1 MKLEDFKTY
10 QSEIKMSGKIL
21 TENVESK
28 KIYNWMD
35 ETDRLNEGLLGSIWK
50 WLKRNFSVT
59 SRKLHSLADEYGKEL
74 TEELR
79 ADYLKTKNPKDLG
92 AKFRAGS
99 YNRLSRDIEDRMDI
113 VAGDDEDYRLLA
125 KTLVNKKNLEVKKA
139 LLVELSGKFDPD
151 DYESLEKE
159 TGEKLRTATSEYE
172 KSLKPLTGEKK
183 DIFEKILKFMERK
196 MEEEKALYHAALIR
210 TSDERNDFIKLLFQ
224 YIDALSEKN
233 KSISLDTKTML
244 RVAREYLKM
253 VKTISKKVASDKI
266 SEEEAVKMVKNILN
280 KFLKE
285 TKPKPI
291 EDLNLPVSKEAEK
304 LVKTSAKAS
313 APDEDPEEVLT
324 TSKTEEIIKKMDV
337 DDAID
342 TAAEETGKSE
352 PKPSDIIAEVNDFI
366 KSYLERN
373 ISVFTDRL
381 ARRVEDFNNLDKIKK
396 DVEIDDYDYNLDS
409 EDRLKKPT
417 PQDVKNLYSSFI
429 DIAGAIVPYYQR
441 KTEDDAKVCAKT
453 VLDFMFE
460 IYAVKKDASSRIVD
474 SEKTKIVQNIKKRYP
489 EDFK

>member
-21 TENVESK
+21 TENEESK
-28 KIYNWMD
+28 KIYEWME

-59 SRKLHSLADEYGKEL
+59 SRKLHSLADEYGREL

-99 YNRLSRDIEDRMDI
+99 YNRLSRDIEERMDI

-139 LLVELSGKFDPD
+139 LLVELAGKFDPD
-151 DYESLEKE
+151 DLDSLEKE

-183 DIFEKILKFMERK
+183 ETFEKILKFMERK
-196 MEEEKALYHAALIR
+196 MAEERALYTAALIR
-210 TSDERNDFIKLLFQ
+210 TADERNDFIKLLFQ

-233 KSISLDTKTML
+233 KDIALDTKTML
-244 RVAREYLKM
+244 KMSREYLKM
-253 VKTISKKVASDKI
+253 VKEISRKIASDKI
-266 SEEEAVKMVKNILN
+266 SEEDAVKIVKNILN

-285 TKPKPI
+285 TKPQQLSNLI
-291 EDLNLPVSKEAEK
+291 LPVSKEAEK
-304 LVKTSAKAS
+304 VTKSSTPPKS
-313 APDEDPEEVLT
+313 DEDPEEVLT
-324 TSKTEEIIKKMDV
+324 TPRTEEIITKTDV
-337 DDAID
+337 KDGVE
-342 TAAEETGKSE
+342 TAAEETGKSD
-352 PKPSDIIAEVNDFI
+352 PKPADIVSEVNAFL
-366 KSYLERN
+366 KNYLEKN
-373 ISVFTDRL
+373 LSVFTDRL
-381 ARRVEDFNNLDKIKK
+381 ARRVEDFNDLDKIKK
-396 DVEIDDYDYNLDS
+396 DIEIDNYDYNLDS

-417 PQDVKNLYSSFI
+417 PQDVKNLYASFI

-460 IYAVKKDASSRIVD
+460 IYALKKDASLRIVD
-474 SEKTKIVQNIKKRYP
+474 SEKAKIIENIKKRYP
-489 EDFK
+489 ADFK

>member
-21 TENVESK
+21 TENEESK
-28 KIYNWMD
+28 KVYEWME
-35 ETDRLNEGLLGSIWK
+35 ETEKLNEGLLGSIWK

-59 SRKLHSLADEYGKEL
+59 ARKLHSLADEYGKEL

-139 LLVELSGKFDPD
+139 LLVELAGKFDPD
-151 DYESLEKE
+151 DLESLEKE

-196 MEEEKALYHAALIR
+196 MEEEKALYQAALIR
-210 TSDERNDFIKLLFQ
+210 TADERNDFIKLLFQ

-233 KSISLDTKTML
+233 KSITLDTKTIL

-253 VKTISKKVASDKI
+253 VKTISRKIASDKI

-291 EDLNLPVSKEAEK
+291 EDLNLPVAKEAEK
-304 LVKTSAKAS
+304 AAKTSDKPA
-313 APDEDPEEVLT
+313 APDVDPEEVLT
-324 TSKTEEIIKKMDV
+324 TPRTEEIIAKSDV
-337 DDAID
+337 EDGVE
-342 TAAEETGKSE
+342 TAAEETGKDD
-352 PKPSDIIAEVNDFI
+352 PKPSDIVAEVNDFI
-366 KSYLERN
+366 KNYLEKN
-373 ISVFTDRL
+373 LAIFTDRL
-381 ARRVEDFNNLDKIKK
+381 ARRVETFNSYDTTKK
-396 DVEIDDYDYNLDS
+396 TVEIDTYDYDLDAES
-409 EDRLKKPT
+409 KLKKPT
-417 PQDVKNLYSSFI
+417 PQDVKNLYASFI

-460 IYAVKKDASSRIVD
+460 IYAVKKDPSARIID
-474 SEKTKIVQNIKKRYP
+474 SEKKKIVQNIKKRYP

>member
-10 QSEIKMSGKIL
+10 QSEIKLSGKIL

-28 KIYNWMD
+28 KVYEWME

-99 YNRLSRDIEDRMDI
+99 YNRLSRDIEERMDI

-139 LLVELSGKFDPD
+139 LLVELAGKFDPED
-151 DYESLEKE
+151 LDSLEKE

-183 DIFEKILKFMERK
+183 ETFEKILKFMERK
-196 MEEEKALYHAALIR
+196 MAEERALYTAALIR
-210 TSDERNDFIKLLFQ
+210 TADERNDFIKLLFQ

-233 KSISLDTKTML
+233 KDVALDTKTML
-244 RVAREYLKM
+244 KMAREYLKM
-253 VKTISKKVASDKI
+253 VKEISRKIASDKI
-266 SEEEAVKMVKNILN
+266 SEEDAVKIVKNILN

-285 TKPKPI
+285 TKPQQ
-291 EDLNLPVSKEAEK
+291 LSNLTLAVSKEAEK
-304 LVKTSAKAS
+304 ATKSSKPTS
-313 APDEDPEEVLT
+313 PDEDPEEVLT
-324 TSKTEEIIKKMDV
+324 TPRTEEIISKSGVEDGV
-337 DDAID
+337 E
-342 TAAEETGKSE
+342 TAAEETGKDN
-352 PKPSDIIAEVNDFI
+352 PKPADIIAEVNVFL
-366 KSYLERN
+366 KNYLDKN
-373 ISVFTDRL
+373 LAIFTDRL
-381 ARRVEDFNNLDKIKK
+381 VRRVEEFNNLNKLVR
-396 DVEIDDYDYNLDS
+396 DVEIDDYDYDLDS
-409 EDRLKKPT
+409 QDQLKKPT

-441 KTEDDAKVCAKT
+441 KTEDDAKICAKT

-460 IYAVKKDASSRIVD
+460 IYAVKKDASLKILD
-474 SEKTKIVQNIKKRYP
+474 AEKTKIIKNIKKRYP